1 MIQNQQQ
8 LSVISV
14 TYLSI
19 NNLILVLCYW
29 RDKFWIIFK
38 TIQLDTFDKTKL
50 KCIIISFQ
58 NFRGTMTPDKKK
70 PESVEVVDDDDDD
83 QEQEPSMN
91 ISFFTA
97 ARLLILN

>member
-1 MIQNQQQ
+1 MRHLRYKIKYILDHFQNY
-8 LSVISV
+8 
-14 TYLSI
+14 T
-19 NNLILVLCYW
+19 
-29 RDKFWIIFK
+29 
-38 TIQLDTFDKTKL
+38 LDETKL
-50 KCIIISFQ
+50 KCIIVSFQ